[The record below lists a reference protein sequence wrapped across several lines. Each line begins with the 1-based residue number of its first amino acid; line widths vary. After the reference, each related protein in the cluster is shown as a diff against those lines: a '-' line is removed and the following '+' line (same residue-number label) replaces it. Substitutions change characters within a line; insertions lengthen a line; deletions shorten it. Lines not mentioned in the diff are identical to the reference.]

1 MTVNAKNTKSSTVV
15 NIEQGFANAGIE
27 VFFDAE
33 NPKVGQVAQL
43 VAEGKLPNMTAD
55 QACRH

>member
-1 MTVNAKNTKSSTVV
+1 MRPM
-15 NIEQGFANAGIE
+15 QGFANAGIE